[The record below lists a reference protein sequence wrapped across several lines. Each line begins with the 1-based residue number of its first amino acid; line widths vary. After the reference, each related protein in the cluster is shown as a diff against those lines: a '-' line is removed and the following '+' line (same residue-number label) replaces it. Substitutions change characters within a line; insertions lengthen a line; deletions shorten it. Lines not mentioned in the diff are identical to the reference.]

1 MVLRVC
7 LAMCC
12 LIGSAVVGAEVVVV
26 YDARRRCMV
35 WFGGCG
41 MARRREQY
49 LMCACGA
56 RR

>member
-7 LAMCC
+7 LAMCY